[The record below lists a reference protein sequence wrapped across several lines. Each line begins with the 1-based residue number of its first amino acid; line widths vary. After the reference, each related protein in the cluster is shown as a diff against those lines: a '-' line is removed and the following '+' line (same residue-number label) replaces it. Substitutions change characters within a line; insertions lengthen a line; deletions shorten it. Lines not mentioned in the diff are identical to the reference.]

1 MNKPLKFTLTAA
13 ASVLALIALAVAA
26 LLANSARKLDRL
38 VTVKLAPVAF
48 TTSAAARLR
57 GEYLYL
63 SRGCTDCH
71 GENGAG
77 RVFIDDPNGL
87 FVRGANLT
95 RGAGSAVLSYN
106 ESDWVSTIRHGVK
119 PNGRPV
125 FAMPS
130 EDYNRLTDADVAALV
145 SYVRALPPHDAPG
158 ALIRLPLIARLAHG
172 AGLIKDAAEK
182 IDHTRA
188 PSLPVPEGV
197 SIEHGRYV
205 AQACVGCHGAQLRGG
220 RIPGAPPDWPP
231 AADLK
236 SSEGALL
243 RYASAEPFKA
253 LLRSGVRP
261 DGTEVSSVMPRN
273 KHLSDTD
280 LEALYT
286 FMRSGADVSASP

>member
-1 MNKPLKFTLTAA
+1 MKRALRITLTAA
-13 ASVLALIALAVAA
+13 ASLLAVIALAVAA
-26 LLANSARKLDRL
+26 LLANSARKFDRL

-48 TTSAAARLR
+48 TTDAAARSR

-71 GENGAG
+71 GDNGAG

-95 RGAGSAVLSYN
+95 RGAGSAVLNYN
-106 ESDWVSTIRHGVK
+106 ESDWVRTIRHGVK
-119 PNGRPV
+119 PTGRPV

-145 SYVRALPPHDAPG
+145 SHVRALPPHDAPG
-158 ALIRLPLIARLAHG
+158 ALIRLPLVARLAHG
-172 AGLIKDAAEK
+172 AGVLKDAAEK
-182 IDHTRA
+182 IDHTRP
-188 PSLPVPEGV
+188 PSQPVPEGV

-236 SSEGALL
+236 GSEGALL
-243 RYASAEPFKA
+243 RYASAEPFKT

-261 DGTEVSSVMPRN
+261 DGSQTNGVMPRN
-273 KHLSDTD
+273 KHLNDTD

-286 FMRSGADVSASP
+286 FLRSGAEVSVSP